1 MLKKK
6 IESLLFVSDR
16 PLAIKELAK
25 ILQVKNSEV
34 DAAIKE
40 LVDEYN
46 LKNGGI
52 MILYNDQKAQM
63 ATASDSREVIEG
75 FLKEELHGDLS
86 PASLETLSI
95 VAYRS
100 PIAREEIE
108 QIRGV
113 NCAIILRNLSV
124 KGLVETENISNKIYY
139 RLTVEMMKYLGF
151 TKLNELPN
159 YEELH
164 RLEIPI
170 SLLSVSAPVE
180 NAPSQ
185 ENSIRQLADED
196 LEKLP
201 ARRSLGEGGEIKI

>member
-1 MLKKK
+1 
-6 IESLLFVSDR
+6 
-16 PLAIKELAK
+16 
-25 ILQVKNSEV
+25 
-34 DAAIKE
+34 
-40 LVDEYN
+40 
-46 LKNGGI
+46 

-63 ATASDSREVIEG
+63 ATASDSREVIDG
-75 FLKEELHGDLS
+75 FLKEEFHGDLS

-139 RLTVEMMKYLGF
+139 SLTVEMMKYLGF

-170 SLLSVSAPVE
+170 SLLSVSVPVE

>member
-16 PLAIKELAK
+16 PLTIKELAK
-25 ILQVKNSEV
+25 ILQAENSEI

-63 ATASDSREVIEG
+63 ATASDNREVVEG
-75 FLKEELHGDLS
+75 FLKEELNGDLS

-95 VAYRS
+95 IAYRS
-100 PIAREEIE
+100 PITREEIE

-113 NCAIILRNLSV
+113 NCAIILRN
-124 KGLVETENISNKIYY
+124 
-139 RLTVEMMKYLGF
+139 
-151 TKLNELPN
+151 
-159 YEELH
+159 
-164 RLEIPI
+164 
-170 SLLSVSAPVE
+170 
-180 NAPSQ
+180 
-185 ENSIRQLADED
+185 
-196 LEKLP
+196 
-201 ARRSLGEGGEIKI
+201 

>member
-34 DAAIKE
+34 DAAVKE

-46 LKNGGI
+46 LKNGGT
-52 MILYNDQKAQM
+52 MILYNDQRAQM
-63 ATASDSREVIEG
+63 ATASDNREVVEG

-95 VAYRS
+95 IAYRS

-113 NCAIILRNLSV
+113 NCAIILRNLSI
-124 KGLVETENISNKIYY
+124 KGLVETENISNKIHY

-159 YEELH
+159 YEEL
-164 RLEIPI
+164 RKLEIPI

-180 NAPSQ
+180 NASNQ
-185 ENSIRQLADED
+185 ENPICQLADED
-196 LEKLP
+196 PEKL
-201 ARRSLGEGGEIKI
+201 EIKI

>member
-46 LKNGGI
+46 LKNGGT
-52 MILYNDQKAQM
+52 MILYNDQRAQM
-63 ATASDSREVIEG
+63 ATASDSREVVES

-86 PASLETLSI
+86 PASLEALSI
-95 VAYRS
+95 IAYRS
-100 PIAREEIE
+100 PISREEIE

-113 NCAIILRNLSV
+113 NCAIILRNLSI
-124 KGLVETENISNKIYY
+124 KGLVETENISNKIHY
-139 RLTVEMMKYLGF
+139 RLAVEMMKYLGF

-164 RLEIPI
+164 KLEIPI
-170 SLLSVSAPVE
+170 SLLSTPIE
-180 NAPSQ
+180 NAPNQ
-185 ENSIRQLADED
+185 ENSENED
-196 LEKLP
+196 PEKL
-201 ARRSLGEGGEIKI
+201 EIKI